1 MTIITKTIQVKSRG
15 ENDMIDMT
23 KQTSR
28 LLTESKLDE
37 GMVTVFVS
45 GSTAAVSTIEY
56 EPGLINDFPDM
67 LSRVVPNDIEYKH
80 DETWQDGNGHSHVR
94 ASLIG
99 PSLTIPFKDGK
110 LMLGIWQQIVLFEMD
125 TRQRTREIIVQ
136 IIGE

>member
-28 LLTESKLDE
+28 LLEESKLDE

-80 DETWQDGNGHSHVR
+80 DETWQDGNGHSHIR

-99 PSLTIPFKDGK
+99 PSLTIPFKDGE
-110 LMLGIWQQIVLFEMD
+110 LMLGMWQQIVLFEMD

>member
-28 LLTESKLDE
+28 LITESKLEE
-37 GMVTVFVS
+37 GLVTVFVS
-45 GSTAAVSTIEY
+45 GSTAAISTVEY

-80 DETWQDGNGHSHVR
+80 NETWQDGNGHSHVR

-136 IIGE
+136 IMGE

>member
-28 LLTESKLDE
+28 LLEESKLDE

-56 EPGLINDFPDM
+56 QPGLINDFPDM

-99 PSLTIPFKDGK
+99 PSLTIPFKDGE
-110 LMLGIWQQIVLFEMD
+110 LMLGMWQQIVLFEMD

>member
-15 ENDMIDMT
+15 ENDMIDIT

-28 LLTESKLDE
+28 LLTESKLEE
-37 GMVTVFVS
+37 GLVTVFVS
-45 GSTAAVSTIEY
+45 GSTAAISTIEY

-110 LMLGIWQQIVLFEMD
+110 LMLGMWQQIVLFEMD

-136 IIGE
+136 MMGE

>member
-28 LLTESKLDE
+28 LLEESKLDE

-99 PSLTIPFKDGK
+99 PSLTIPFKDGE
-110 LMLGIWQQIVLFEMD
+110 LMLGMWQQIVLFEMD